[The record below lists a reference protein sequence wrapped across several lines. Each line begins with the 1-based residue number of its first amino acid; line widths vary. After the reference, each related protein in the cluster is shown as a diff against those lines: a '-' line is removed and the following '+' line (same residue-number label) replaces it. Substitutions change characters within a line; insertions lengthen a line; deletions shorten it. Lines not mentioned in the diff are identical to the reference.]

1 MERVEF
7 LILVA
12 SVAGALFTSLVLLLR
27 HKEFFWSS
35 FVSIS
40 RRGGVGLIFFS
51 FGVTILV
58 SIVESFTGVLNIKSI
73 VLLGVAIG
81 VIEEFGKG
89 AFSFFLFKKPPWI
102 IATRTGFVGLLFGV
116 YESVF
121 YVVKVVMDYSLM
133 GGLVTAF
140 ARVGVV
146 FMHMFWAFIFGSGA
160 ALIVGGVLRQG
171 VVFVLLSVVCHSIY
185 DIALLLGSFEG
196 TFGFMPVWSEGA
208 LFGMALFLVVFSF
221 LVTFYAVDT
230 AVVLLGGQKKRKKAK
245 RFTSFGEL

>member
-73 VLLGVAIG
+73 VLLG
-81 VIEEFGKG
+81 
-89 AFSFFLFKKPPWI
+89 LF
-102 IATRTGFVGLLFGV
+102 
-116 YESVF
+116 
-121 YVVKVVMDYSLM
+121 
-133 GGLVTAF
+133 
-140 ARVGVV
+140 
-146 FMHMFWAFIFGSGA
+146 
-160 ALIVGGVLRQG
+160 
-171 VVFVLLSVVCHSIY
+171 
-185 DIALLLGSFEG
+185 
-196 TFGFMPVWSEGA
+196 
-208 LFGMALFLVVFSF
+208 
-221 LVTFYAVDT
+221 
-230 AVVLLGGQKKRKKAK
+230 RK
-245 RFTSFGEL
+245 